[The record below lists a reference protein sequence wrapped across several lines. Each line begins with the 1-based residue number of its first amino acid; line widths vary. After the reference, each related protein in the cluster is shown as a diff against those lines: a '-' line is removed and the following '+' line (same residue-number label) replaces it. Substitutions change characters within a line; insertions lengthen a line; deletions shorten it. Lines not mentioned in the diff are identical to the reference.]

1 MSLRT
6 TSTTRPCTVI
16 WCFSVLILILHE
28 FKNLIRQ
35 SLFLQDL
42 LDRIADFSLL
52 DPVATPT
59 ILFGVLDG
67 SIQVD
72 SESLIISKIII
83 QRPLSTS
90 IQRFW
95 IGCPAGRVL
104 HLPGEF
110 NDFRQIVLVL
120 QIGRASC
127 RERV

>member
-16 WCFSVLILILHE
+16 WCFSVLILILHK

-35 SLFLQDL
+35 GLIWHDVA
-42 LDRIADFSLL
+42 DRIADFSLL
-52 DPVATPT
+52 DPVSTPT
-59 ILFGVLDG
+59 IFLGVLDG

-83 QRPLSTS
+83 QRPLGTS

-104 HLPGEF
+104 HPPGEF
-110 NDFRQIVLVL
+110 NDFRRILLVFL
-120 QIGRASC
+120 CLILTFLDQ
-127 RERV
+127 